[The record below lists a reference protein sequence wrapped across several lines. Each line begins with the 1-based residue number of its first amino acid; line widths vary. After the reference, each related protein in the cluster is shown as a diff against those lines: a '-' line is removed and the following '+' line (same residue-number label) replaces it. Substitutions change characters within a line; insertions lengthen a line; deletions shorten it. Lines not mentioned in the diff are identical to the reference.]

1 MGKWSYA
8 GMLDACLG
16 ALTGATEV
24 FYLLT
29 GDPEEY
35 GDISLEGCQI
45 LSSWRSNNYSFSS
58 IFNGSAGGPPDEEP
72 EEEVEYD
79 NTGRGVQIA
88 RVAIGSVDI
97 DGSPS
102 IIALCSLSDLLYKT
116 TVSGT
121 GLVAGDPLV
130 IDAWNIIIHEP
141 T

>member
-8 GMLDACLG
+8 DMLDAALS
-16 ALTGATEV
+16 ALTGGTSI

-35 GDISLEGCQI
+35 GDIDSGNCQI
-45 LSSWRSNNYSFSS
+45 LSSWSKGSNSFSS

-79 NTGRGVQIA
+79 NTGRGIQIA

-116 TVSGT
+116 TVSGAT
-121 GLVAGDPLV
+121 LTAGDPLV